1 MTLSREGYLYQIGY
15 VMSIF
20 AMYPMV
26 EGGDGITSA
35 MDRFGPFFRVSTSIG
50 LYSVDLR
57 SEGVRGSSYRSLSG
71 PMSAMVGCRE
81 KSWSAKKIWRK
92 AAGANL
98 TSQTLHWVGV
108 GEMGVCSVMFPSK
121 CFIKP

>member
-1 MTLSREGYLYQIGY
+1 MGSRMTLSIEGYLYQIGY

-57 SEGVRGSSYRSLSG
+57 SEGVRGSSSIGRYRGRCL
-71 PMSAMVGCRE
+71 PWLVVERRVG
-81 KSWSAKKIWRK
+81 AQKKI
-92 AAGANL
+92 
-98 TSQTLHWVGV
+98 
-108 GEMGVCSVMFPSK
+108 
-121 CFIKP
+121 

>member
-71 PMSAMVGCRE
+71 LMSAMVGCRE

-98 TSQTLHWVGV
+98 TSQTLH
-108 GEMGVCSVMFPSK
+108 
-121 CFIKP
+121 

>member
-1 MTLSREGYLYQIGY
+1 MVSRMTCLEGYLYQIGY

-71 PMSAMVGCRE
+71 PMSVMVGCRE
-81 KSWSAKKIWRK
+81 KSWSAKKKSSEKRPGRI
-92 AAGANL
+92 
-98 TSQTLHWVGV
+98 
-108 GEMGVCSVMFPSK
+108 
-121 CFIKP
+121 

>member
-81 KSWSAKKIWRK
+81 KSWSAKKIVAKSGRGEFDK
-92 AAGANL
+92 SDTPL
-98 TSQTLHWVGV
+98 THTL
-108 GEMGVCSVMFPSK
+108 SLYL
-121 CFIKP
+121 